1 MCSSDL
7 GLLPVE
13 SPDGKYVYYNK
24 GAGNRGLWRMPVE
37 GGEEVRVLDSFKSE
51 LGVVVNDGIYFINP
65 NAKDEVVMEFFDFAT
80 HKERRVARLG
90 KIEVLPFF
98 IAVSPDRR
106 QILYTQN
113 DQAGT
118 DIMLVENFR

>member
-1 MCSSDL
+1 MTRQG

-13 SPDGKYVYYNK
+13 SPDGKYVYYSK
-24 GAGNRGLWRMPVE
+24 RFGIQGLWRLSVD

-65 NAKDEVVMEFFDFAT
+65 DAKDEVVMEFFDFAT

-90 KIEVLPFF
+90 KIKIFPFF

-118 DIMLVENFR
+118 DLMLVENFR